1 MSAKDKYVVF
11 CSNEI
16 DPDWQVFCFDSF
28 SEARSYV
35 IDYMADMEGYPMVGQ
50 CFIYD
55 SQKKIVVE

>member
-1 MSAKDKYVVF
+1 MSVKDKYVVF
-11 CSNEI
+11 FSNEV
-16 DPDWQVFCFDSF
+16 DPAWKVYFFDTF
-28 SEARSYV
+28 IEARSFV